1 METSVV
7 TIKGQIVVPAK
18 IRKKFN
24 IKKGTKVAF
33 IEQNGRLI
41 VQPLDKDYFESLA
54 GILGTKGD
62 MLQSLMEDKK
72 RERELCRPRCW
83 TAMPS

>member
-7 TIKGQIVVPAK
+7 TTKGQLVVPSK

-24 IKKGTKVAF
+24 IKKGTRIAF

-41 VQPLDKDYFESLA
+41 IQPLNQNYFDTLA
-54 GILGTKGD
+54 GILGTDGD
-62 MLQSLMEDKK
+62 MLKSLAEDKK
-72 RERELCRPRCW
+72 RERDI
-83 TAMPS
+83 